1 MEIKTEVINFFNF
14 LSYYNEYYSLLS
26 HGKLSRI
33 DKALESLDEG
43 QVVNMVSRLKL
54 IERTFLEIDQM
65 IDQAKLNLIEKV
77 E

>member
-14 LSYYNEYYSLLS
+14 LTYYNEYYSLLS
-26 HGKLSRI
+26 CGKLSGV

-43 QVVNMVSRLKL
+43 QVVNIVSRFKL
-54 IERTFLEIDQM
+54 IEQTFLEIDQM
-65 IDQAKLNLIEKV
+65 IDQAKVNLIKKV